1 MRALT
6 VLATGPLALVQD
18 LGRPGNGHLGVP
30 PSGALDQPALRLANR
45 LVGNPESAAGIEM
58 LLGGLSVRAEDSCT
72 VAITGPQV
80 NVSLRGHEV
89 GSHSPV
95 HLSAGDVL
103 TVGSPSSGLR
113 CYLAV
118 SGGVEVTA
126 ELGSRATDV
135 LSGIGPDALTAG
147 TVLQLGKPGLPV
159 GVDELAPSRAPDDL
173 VIPVL
178 LGPRDDW
185 FDDAGTQLAAGSW
198 KVSPE
203 SNRVGVRLIG
213 TALRRTDA
221 FTDVELASEGL
232 VTGAIQVRPNGLPV
246 VFLADHP
253 TTGGYPVIAVVDPA
267 GLPALAQARPGVQVH
282 FRPMR
287 FSMQNN

>member
-45 LVGNPESAAGIEM
+45 LVGNPEPAAGIES
-58 LLGGLSVRAEDSCT
+58 LLGGLSVRAEASCT

-80 NVSLRGHEV
+80 GASVSGRDV
-89 GSHSPV
+89 GSHAPV

-103 TVGSPSSGLR
+103 TVGSPPSGLR
-113 CYLAV
+113 CYLGV
-118 SGGVEVTA
+118 SGGVEVPP

-135 LSGIGPDALTAG
+135 LSGIGPAQLQAG
-147 TVLQLGKPGLPV
+147 DVLPLGTPGLPI
-159 GVDELAPSRAPDDL
+159 GADELAPVRAPDSL

-185 FDDAGTQLAAGSW
+185 FTDAGAQLATGSW

-213 TALRRTDA
+213 TALGRTDS

-253 TTGGYPVIAVVDPA
+253 TTGGYPVIGVVA
-267 GLPALAQARPGVQVH
+267 GVGLPALAQARPGVRVR
-282 FRPMR
+282 FRPMA
-287 FSMQNN
+287 